1 MYTHQNNK
9 DIKDRIISLQEKV
22 SRLQEEY
29 HVYDNPSVSD
39 EVYDSLRRELRDLE
53 KKYPKLVNKYSS
65 PTERLG
71 GKPLDSFQKVKHRTK
86 MVSLND
92 VFSYDEVKDWQ
103 NRISKLTKGKLSY
116 FCELKLDGLSTSLI
130 YENGNLIRG
139 ATRGDGLVGED
150 VSQNVKMI
158 YDIPL
163 KLKGD
168 IPSFLEIRGEVVMS
182 KKTLGILNKKQEKL
196 GKNIFAN
203 TRNAAAGSLRQL
215 DPNIVKERNLN
226 FFAWDLILDEED
238 EKKLNIKNHSEEHE
252 YLKKLGF
259 KTPPLEKKAKN
270 LDEVFPFL
278 EEVEKTRQNLPIDTD
293 GLVVSVDDLEI
304 RDNLGIVGKSPRHSV
319 AYKYQAEKAI
329 TVLRDIKVNVGRT
342 GVLTPVAHFDGTLIA
357 GSMVSK
363 ATLHNLDQI
372 RRLDIKIGD
381 TLVVQKAGDV
391 IPEVVEVIKD
401 IRSGKEKEFKMPEFC
416 PVCGSKVGQKNSN
429 GLDKS
434 VAYYCLNK
442 KCDAQN
448 SRSLN
453 HFVNVFEIY
462 EIGPKIIDR
471 LKDEGLVSD
480 ATDLFILDKSD
491 LAGLERFGFKSAENI
506 INSINNHRK
515 VSLWR
520 FIYAL
525 GIPQVGEQTAHDL
538 ADYFKTLDKIKNAS
552 VEEISSISNIGPV
565 VSENIF
571 NYFRDK
577 HNIDFIDKLFKNGVS
592 IEKEKKTEKSLAG
605 KTFVL
610 TGTLPTLS
618 REEAK
623 KIITEKGGKVSS
635 SVSVKTDYLL
645 AGSEPGKKYKEAE
658 KLKIKIITEPEF
670 QGLAL

>member
-9 DIKDRIISLQEKV
+9 DIKDRIISLREKI

-39 EVYDSLRRELRDLE
+39 EVYDSLLRELRTLE
-53 KKYPKLVNKYSS
+53 KKYPLLVSSVDS
-65 PTERLG
+65 PTERIG
-71 GKPLDSFQKVKHRTK
+71 GKPLDSFQKIKHRTR

-259 KTPPLEKKAKN
+259 KTPLLEKKAKN
-270 LDEVFPFL
+270 LDEVFTFL
-278 EEVEKTRQNLPIDTD
+278 EEVEKMRQDLPISTD

-416 PVCGSKVGQKNSN
+416 PVCGSKVEQKNSR
-429 GLDKS
+429 GEDKS

-471 LKDEGLVSD
+471 LKDEGLISD
-480 ATDLFILDKSD
+480 ATDLFVLDKSD
-491 LAGLERFGFKSAENI
+491 LAGLERFGLKSAENI
-506 INSINNHRK
+506 INSINNHKK
-515 VSLWR
+515 VPMWR

-538 ADYFKTLDKIKNAS
+538 VDYFKTLDKIKNAS
-552 VEEISSISNIGPV
+552 IEDISFVSNIGPV

-592 IEKEKKTEKSLAG
+592 IEKEKKTEKSFTG

-610 TGTLPTLS
+610 TGTLPSLS

-635 SVSVKTDYLL
+635 SVSAKTDYLL
-645 AGSEPGKKYKEAE
+645 AGNEPGQKYKEAE
-658 KLKIKIITEPEF
+658 KLKIKIISESEF

>member
-9 DIKDRIISLQEKV
+9 DIKDRIAGLQEKI

-39 EVYDSLRRELRDLE
+39 EVYDSLRRELKDLE
-53 KKYPKLVNKYSS
+53 KKYPNLANKNNS
-65 PTERLG
+65 PVERLG
-71 GKPLDSFQKVKHRTK
+71 GKPLDSFQKVKHKTRMT
-86 MVSLND
+86 SLDD
-92 VFSYDEVKDWQ
+92 VFSYDEVRDWQ
-103 NRISKLTKGKLSY
+103 NRISKLVKNDLFY
-116 FCELKLDGLSTSLI
+116 FCELKLDGLSASLL
-130 YENGNLIRG
+130 YKNGNLIRG
-139 ATRGDGLVGED
+139 ATRGDGLIGED

-163 KLKGD
+163 KLEGNV
-168 IPSFLEIRGEVVMS
+168 PNFLEVRGEVVMS
-182 KKTLGILNKKQEKL
+182 KKTLEDLNKKQEKL
-196 GKNIFAN
+196 GKSTFAN

-215 DPNIVKERNLN
+215 DPNIVKERKLN
-226 FFAWDLILDEED
+226 FFAWDLILEKED
-238 EKKLNIKNHSEEHE
+238 EKKLKIKKHSEKHE

-259 KTPPLEKKAKN
+259 KTSILEKKAKN
-270 LDEVFPFL
+270 LDEVFAFL
-278 EEVEKTRQNLPIDTD
+278 EKVEKTRESLPVGAD
-293 GLVVSVDDLEI
+293 GLVVSVDDLVT
-304 RDNLGIVGKSPRHSV
+304 RDSLGIVGKSPRHSV
-319 AYKYQAEKAI
+319 AYKYQAEKAT
-329 TVLRDIKVNVGRT
+329 TVLKDIKVNVGRT
-342 GVLTPVAHFDGTLIA
+342 GVLTPVAHFEGTLVA
-357 GSMVSK
+357 GSVVSK
-363 ATLHNLDQI
+363 ATLHNMDQI
-372 RRLDIKIGD
+372 RRLGIKIGD
-381 TLVVQKAGDV
+381 TLVIQKAGDV

-416 PVCGSKVGQKNSN
+416 PVCGSKVGQKNSR
-429 GLDKS
+429 GMDKT

-442 KCDAQN
+442 KCYAQN

-462 EIGPKIIDR
+462 EIGPKIINR

-491 LAGLERFGFKSAENI
+491 LSGLDRFGIKSAENI
-506 INSINNHRK
+506 INSINEHKK
-515 VSLWR
+515 VPLWR

-525 GIPQVGEQTAHDL
+525 GIPQVGEQTAHDIV
-538 ADYFKTLDKIKNAS
+538 DYFKTLDKIKNAS
-552 VEEISSISNIGPV
+552 IEDISFVSNIGPV

-645 AGSEPGKKYKEAE
+645 AGSEPGQKYKEAE